1 MKVRRV
7 DFSSGDW
14 LGGTA
19 GLSLEERG
27 FYITA
32 CALIY
37 TAESAIERNILRRA
51 CPADISLRTFNRLLK
66 RLVSLG
72 KLTVED
78 DLVDNHRCEKE
89 IARARRR
96 MGIVPTEAHHAEAI
110 ARSAGTETRA
120 AEAHAEHAEA
130 TAEANTSEQEADE
143 PSEKKALT
151 PTKLGVQVGVGL
163 AKNNDLDPSLQGTT
177 KLPLK
182 DKSFKGGLGR
192 FAPLKVRDLQA
203 RETAIAGNKF
213 RALVRSINQWA
224 GEYLSGDAQWRAWEV
239 LAAAESA
246 GSRAALARREL
257 KEFDTLDRMK
267 RAHRAAA

>member
-14 LGGTA
+14 LGGTV

-37 TAESAIERNILRRA
+37 AAESAIERNIFRRA
-51 CPADISLRTFNRLLK
+51 CPADMSLRTFNRLLK

-78 DLVDNHRCEKE
+78 NLVDNRRCEKE

-96 MGIVPTEAHHAEAI
+96 MGIVP
-110 ARSAGTETRA
+110 
-120 AEAHAEHAEA
+120 
-130 TAEANTSEQEADE
+130 
-143 PSEKKALT
+143 SEKKALT
-151 PTKLGVQVGVGL
+151 PPKLGVQVGVGL

-182 DKSFKGGLGR
+182 DKSFKEGLGR

-213 RALVRSINQWA
+213 RALVRSINQWV

-267 RAHRAAA
+267 RAQRVAA